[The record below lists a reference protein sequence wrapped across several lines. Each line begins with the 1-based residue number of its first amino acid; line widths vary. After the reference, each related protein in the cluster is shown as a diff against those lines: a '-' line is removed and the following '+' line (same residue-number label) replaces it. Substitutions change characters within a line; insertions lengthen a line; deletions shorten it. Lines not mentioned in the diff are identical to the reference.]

1 MGHTVLGW
9 TEGEKQ
15 ILRLLHPSQQVRWPG
30 TPVRRR
36 MTRGRVYVPLIAV
49 RLR

>member
-15 ILRLLHPSQQVRWPG
+15 ILRLLHLSQQA
-30 TPVRRR
+30 
-36 MTRGRVYVPLIAV
+36 RGRGT
-49 RLR
+49 RFGEG